1 MNYLSYIE
9 HAMRQAKRP
18 TQFLVSGETQAH
30 EVLLKQII
38 RKAYSENHTLLV
50 IDDTKDSIGVVEK
63 LTTEGYCVINGLS
76 GMFIFNPFN
85 ITTFTNTSKLRELL
99 RTFQMTEKEQQKV
112 VAYLSFIQHMRL
124 LEGNSTNL
132 TLSVLAKEYSTY
144 ESVVRKLDDMVRGRI
159 INNDEMYFLLSKY
172 SELSSIG
179 ADLENIFPLL
189 QPFVEEIS
197 IKLTEKELQKSAV
210 VLQTGRLGRD
220 QNLKQMVIQLL
231 KFGIDEDS
239 KFNTVIYIDSGN
251 GRREELHYLCT
262 ELCSSVTLNILS
274 KDIFTAPSS
283 MLPEI
288 LKRSEI
294 KIYGRHNMSSAGLLE
309 NELGEVY
316 VQKSTYNETLD
327 RRIASNKPWDVL
339 LGRNKTQ
346 GYQTL
351 APVKEALYSKEL
363 LSTLKSNQIILDL
376 SGRKI
381 MTTL

>member
-159 INNDEMYFLLSKY
+159 INNDEMYFLLSKV
-172 SELSSIG
+172 
-179 ADLENIFPLL
+179 P
-189 QPFVEEIS
+189 
-197 IKLTEKELQKSAV
+197 
-210 VLQTGRLGRD
+210 
-220 QNLKQMVIQLL
+220 
-231 KFGIDEDS
+231 
-239 KFNTVIYIDSGN
+239 
-251 GRREELHYLCT
+251 
-262 ELCSSVTLNILS
+262 
-274 KDIFTAPSS
+274 
-283 MLPEI
+283 
-288 LKRSEI
+288 
-294 KIYGRHNMSSAGLLE
+294 
-309 NELGEVY
+309 
-316 VQKSTYNETLD
+316 
-327 RRIASNKPWDVL
+327 
-339 LGRNKTQ
+339 
-346 GYQTL
+346 
-351 APVKEALYSKEL
+351 
-363 LSTLKSNQIILDL
+363 
-376 SGRKI
+376 
-381 MTTL
+381 

>member
-9 HAMRQAKRP
+9 HAMQQTERL
-18 TQFLVSGETQAH
+18 TQFLVSGETKAQ
-30 EVLLKQII
+30 EMLLKEII
-38 RKAYSENHTLLV
+38 RKAYSENHALLV

-63 LTTEGYCVINGLS
+63 LTSEGYNVINGLS

-85 ITTFTNTSKLRELL
+85 INTFTNTSKLRELL
-99 RTFQMTEKEQQKV
+99 GTFQMTEKEKQKV

-124 LEGNSTNL
+124 LEDNSTNL

-144 ESVVRKLDDMVRGRI
+144 ETVVRKLDDMVRGGK
-159 INNDEMYFLLSKY
+159 INNDELYFLLGKY
-172 SELSSIG
+172 SEISSIG
-179 ADLENIFPLL
+179 ADLEDIFPLL
-189 QPFVEEIS
+189 QPFVEEIP
-197 IKLTEKELQKSAV
+197 INQTEKGLQKSAV

-220 QNLKQMVIQLL
+220 QNLKQMMIRLL

-239 KFNTVIYIDSGN
+239 KINTVVYIDSGN
-251 GRREELHYLCT
+251 GSREELHYLCT
-262 ELCSSVTLNILS
+262 ELCSRVTLNILS
-274 KDIFTAPSS
+274 KDIFTTPSS

-288 LKRSEI
+288 LNRSEI
-294 KIYGRHNMSSAGLLE
+294 KIYGRHNMSSACILE
-309 NELGEVY
+309 RELGEVY

-327 RRIASNKPWDVL
+327 RRIASNKPWDIL

-363 LSTLKSNQIILDL
+363 LSTLKSDQIILEI

-381 MTTL
+381 MSTL

>member
-1 MNYLSYIE
+1 MNYLSHIE

-30 EVLLKQII
+30 EVLLKLII

-63 LTTEGYCVINGLS
+63 LTSEGYSVINGLS

-99 RTFQMTEKEQQKV
+99 GTFQMTEKEQQKV

-124 LEGNSTNL
+124 LEGDFTNL

-144 ESVVRKLDDMVRGRI
+144 ESVVRKLDDMVRGGI
-159 INNDEMYFLLSKY
+159 INDGEMFSLLSKY

-179 ADLENIFPLL
+179 ADLEDIFPLL

-197 IKLTEKELQKSAV
+197 IKPTEKELQKSAV

-220 QNLKQMVIQLL
+220 QNLKQMIIQLL
-231 KFGIDEDS
+231 KFGIDEGS
-239 KFNTVIYIDSGN
+239 FNTAIYIDSGN

-288 LKRSEI
+288 LNRSEI

-363 LSTLKSNQIILDL
+363 LSTLKLNQIILDI

>member
-1 MNYLSYIE
+1 
-9 HAMRQAKRP
+9 
-18 TQFLVSGETQAH
+18 
-30 EVLLKQII
+30 
-38 RKAYSENHTLLV
+38 
-50 IDDTKDSIGVVEK
+50 
-63 LTTEGYCVINGLS
+63 
-76 GMFIFNPFN
+76 
-85 ITTFTNTSKLRELL
+85 
-99 RTFQMTEKEQQKV
+99 
-112 VAYLSFIQHMRL
+112 
-124 LEGNSTNL
+124 
-132 TLSVLAKEYSTY
+132 
-144 ESVVRKLDDMVRGRI
+144 
-159 INNDEMYFLLSKY
+159 
-172 SELSSIG
+172 
-179 ADLENIFPLL
+179 
-189 QPFVEEIS
+189 
-197 IKLTEKELQKSAV
+197 
-210 VLQTGRLGRD
+210 
-220 QNLKQMVIQLL
+220 MVIQLL
-231 KFGIDEDS
+231 KFGIDEEH

-288 LKRSEI
+288 LNRSEI